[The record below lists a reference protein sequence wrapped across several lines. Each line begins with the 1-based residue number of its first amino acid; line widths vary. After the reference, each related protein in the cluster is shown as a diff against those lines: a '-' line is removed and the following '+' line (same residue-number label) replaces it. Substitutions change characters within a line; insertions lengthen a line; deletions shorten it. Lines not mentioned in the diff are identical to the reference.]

1 MARSNLRIALA
12 ANNAARYGKIGRYIA
27 FILKQANR
35 VLFCCDISIGAR
47 IDPSV
52 SFYHSG
58 LGCAIHADAVIGA
71 NCTIMQNVTVG
82 STWSGGGAPGKGTPV
97 IGKNVFLGAGCVV
110 IGDISIGD
118 GSVIGANAVVTKSIP
133 PNSVAVGVPARVI
146 KTLTS

>member
-82 STWSGGGAPGKGTPV
+82 SSWSGGGCSRERNSRYRKER
-97 IGKNVFLGAGCVV
+97 FLRCGMRRHRGY
-110 IGDISIGD
+110 IDW
-118 GSVIGANAVVTKSIP
+118 
-133 PNSVAVGVPARVI
+133 RR
-146 KTLTS
+146 